1 MIYTSKL
8 TQICSV
14 NISDFCKAIAIASQV
29 AVSENHPLLLYL
41 LFEVTATEMIITA
54 EHLSSWS
61 QSFICKIP
69 LVAGQKATKFMVLSE
84 SLRKLCFR
92 WQSWTTQVDI
102 CITEDDIGRDCLLL
116 KGTTPENNDFEF
128 ILMPPPPNVGDE
140 SSFPDPDV
148 IITEEGNA
156 SVDAAA
162 FGLALQKVAIA
173 MSTDRTKGCMCGM
186 KLESVGTQL
195 QLTATDGSVAAYAAI
210 ACTGVAF
217 VGVIDSGTVKILCQI
232 LSRSTGA
239 LEIKYGLATY
249 SQNFFSFEIGA
260 YMFCSKVLEVKL
272 FPQIHKLLAGAMKA
286 PTKLVGSCKQL
297 LASVERMLAVSDS
310 NKRVFLMT
318 DNGDVAVYGC
328 HGDVICGEAVE
339 LTLTGNDILFPVNGV
354 KLQKALKALAQPAV
368 GIADA
373 EGEIEIYLSQGLAL
387 MKAGECYQI
396 VAAIEMR
403 GSLDF
408 PSPSKLKAVP
418 APATEDT
425 EEPIQEEEAATEQ
438 PQETQAEQVAELVE
452 AVEVSSD
459 TGQMPSFLDRYMEL
473 KQKYV
478 EHILIAHVGNF
489 YEAYNEDARQLA
501 AGLDLLLTSKPAG
514 AARVPM
520 CNLPDFALEKY
531 LNTLSMLGYS
541 VAIADYPEQF
551 HDDEPQIEV
560 VRVIEVEF

>member
-102 CITEDDIGRDCLLL
+102 CITEDGIGRDCLLL
-116 KGTTPENNDFEF
+116 KGKTPENNDFEF

-210 ACTGVAF
+210 ACTGTAF

-239 LEIKYGLATY
+239 LEIKFGKATY

-260 YMFCSKVLEVKL
+260 YSFCSKVLEVKL
-272 FPQIHKLLAGAMKA
+272 FPQIHKLLAGAVKA

-310 NKRVFLMT
+310 NRRVFLMT

-354 KLQKALKALAQPAV
+354 KLQKALKA
-368 GIADA
+368 IADA

-403 GSLDF
+403 GSLEF

-418 APATEDT
+418 APATE
-425 EEPIQEEEAATEQ
+425 EPMQEEEAATE
-438 PQETQAEQVAELVE
+438 PESEAQAEQLEPTELSPE
-452 AVEVSSD
+452 AD
-459 TGQMPSFLDRYMEL
+459 QMPSFLDRYMDL
-473 KQKYV
+473 KQKYA

-489 YEAYNEDARQLA
+489 YEAYKEDARQLA

-514 AARVPM
+514 ATRVPM

-531 LNTLSMLGYS
+531 LNTLTMLGYS